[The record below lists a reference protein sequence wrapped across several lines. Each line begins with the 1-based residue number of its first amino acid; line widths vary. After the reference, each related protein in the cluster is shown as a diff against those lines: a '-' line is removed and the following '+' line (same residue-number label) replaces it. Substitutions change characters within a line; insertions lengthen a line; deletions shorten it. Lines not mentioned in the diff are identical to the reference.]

1 MSPVRG
7 SPKPF
12 PSRVRTV
19 VVKVGSGVLSSL
31 EQAGGPARIRALAD
45 DLAALHAAGM
55 DLVLVT
61 SGAVAGG
68 MERLGWTERPRAI
81 ADVQAASAIGQGVL
95 MHAYAE
101 AFRAHGITVAQVL
114 LTHGDLANRDR
125 YLNVRGAL
133 ETLRRH
139 RVLPIVNENDV
150 TSVEELT
157 FGDNDRLAAML
168 TGVVE
173 AELLVLLTTSDGL
186 HEQDPRL
193 HPGSPRLGWV
203 EAVTPAVEALAR
215 ESSSSIGRGGMASKV
230 HAARIAGRLG
240 VWVVIANGLRPG
252 LLPRAAAGEDVG
264 TVFVPSGKRVSS
276 RQHWI
281 AYTRR
286 PQGELAVDEG
296 ATRALIQ
303 EGKSLLPKGVRAV
316 RGRFV
321 SGDAVKV
328 LGPDGRELARGLVSY
343 GADEIERI
351 RGRHSREIEAIL
363 GYRYTDEIIH
373 RDDLVLTVDSRGN

>member
-1 MSPVRG
+1 MSSTR
-7 SPKPF
+7 
-12 PSRVRTV
+12 PSRKGFPARVRSV

-31 EQAGGPARIRALAD
+31 EQAGGPERIRSLAAD
-45 DLAALHAAGM
+45 MAALHASGL

-68 MERLGWTERPRAI
+68 MEKLGWTERPRAI
-81 ADVQAASAIGQGVL
+81 AEVQAASAIGQGVL

-114 LTHGDLANRDR
+114 LTHGDLANRVR
-125 YLNVRGAL
+125 YLNVRGVL
-133 ETLRRH
+133 ETLRHR

-173 AELLVLLTTSDGL
+173 ADLLVLLTTSDGL

-203 EAVTPAVEALAR
+203 DEVTPAVEALAR
-215 ESSSSIGRGGMASKV
+215 ESSSSLGRGGMASKV
-230 HAARIAGRLG
+230 HASRIAGRLG
-240 VWVVIANGLRPG
+240 VWVVIANGLKPG
-252 LLPRAAAGEDVG
+252 LLRAAVAGEDVG

-286 PQGELAVDEG
+286 PQGELTIDDG
-296 ATRALIQ
+296 AFRALVQ
-303 EGKSLLPKGVRAV
+303 DGKSLLPKGVREV

-328 LGPDGRELARGLVSY
+328 IGPDGREVARGLASY
-343 GADEIERI
+343 NADEIERI

-363 GYRYTDEIIH
+363 GYRYTDEVIH
-373 RDDLVLTVDSRGN
+373 RDDLVLTLDPWGT

>member
-1 MSPVRG
+1 MS
-7 SPKPF
+7 SPRSSRKGF
-12 PSRVRTV
+12 PSRVRSV

-31 EQAGGPARIRALAD
+31 EQAGGPERIRSLAD
-45 DLAALHAAGM
+45 DLAALHAGGL

-68 MERLGWTERPRAI
+68 MEKLGWTERPRAI
-81 ADVQAASAIGQGVL
+81 AEIQAASAIGQGVL

-101 AFRAHGITVAQVL
+101 AFRPHGITVAQVL
-114 LTHGDLANRDR
+114 LTHGDLANRVR
-125 YLNVRGAL
+125 YLNVRGVL
-133 ETLRRH
+133 ETLRHR

-173 AELLVLLTTSDGL
+173 ADLLVLLTTSDGL

-203 EAVTPAVEALAR
+203 DDVTPAVEALAR
-215 ESSSSIGRGGMASKV
+215 ESSSSLGRGGMASKV
-230 HAARIAGRLG
+230 QAARIAGRLG
-240 VWVVIANGLRPG
+240 VWVVIANGLKRG
-252 LLPRAAAGEDVG
+252 LLRAAVAGDDVG

-286 PQGELAVDEG
+286 PQGELAIDEG
-296 ATRALIQ
+296 AFRALVQ
-303 EGKSLLPKGVRAV
+303 DGKSLLPKGVRAV
-316 RGRFV
+316 RGEFV

-328 LGPDGRELARGLVSY
+328 VGPDGREVARGLVSY
-343 GADEIERI
+343 NTGEIERI
-351 RGRHSREIEAIL
+351 RGRHSREIESIL
-363 GYRYTDEIIH
+363 GYRYTDEVIH
-373 RDDLVLTVDSRGN
+373 RDDLVVTLDSWGA

>member
-1 MSPVRG
+1 MS
-7 SPKPF
+7 SPRSSRKGF
-12 PSRVRTV
+12 PSRVRSV

-31 EQAGGPARIRALAD
+31 EQAGGPERIRSLAD
-45 DLAALHAAGM
+45 DLAALHAGGL

-81 ADVQAASAIGQGVL
+81 AEIQAASAIGQGVL

-101 AFRAHGITVAQVL
+101 AFRPHGITVAQVL
-114 LTHGDLANRDR
+114 LTHGDLANRVR
-125 YLNVRGAL
+125 YLNVRGVL
-133 ETLRRH
+133 ETLRHR

-173 AELLVLLTTSDGL
+173 ADLLVLLTTSDGL

-203 EAVTPAVEALAR
+203 DDVTPAVEALAR
-215 ESSSSIGRGGMASKV
+215 ESSSSLGRGGMASKV
-230 HAARIAGRLG
+230 QAARIAGRLG
-240 VWVVIANGLRPG
+240 VWVVIANGLKRG
-252 LLPRAAAGEDVG
+252 LLRAAVAGDDVG

-286 PQGELAVDEG
+286 PQGELAIDEG
-296 ATRALIQ
+296 AFRALVQ
-303 EGKSLLPKGVRAV
+303 DGKSLLPKGVRAV
-316 RGRFV
+316 RGEFV

-328 LGPDGRELARGLVSY
+328 VGPDGREVARGLVSY
-343 GADEIERI
+343 NTGEIERI
-351 RGRHSREIEAIL
+351 RGRHSREIESIL
-363 GYRYTDEIIH
+363 GYRYTDEVIH
-373 RDDLVLTVDSRGN
+373 RDDLVVTLDSWGA